1 MAAQR
6 PGGARRHGCA
16 PGGKAFRENESERR
30 PRKPRLGWLLL
41 AGDSPNLLTRRFD
54 QISPSVS
61 PSPHIAVMHYITNI
75 LHFFLLDPKL
85 PMVASLLLRSPRPHP
100 SPSPAG
106 ADVIGA
112 AMEAAFVRRTW
123 SIASERHAPRGHL
136 FLVIHGRA
144 SFAARD
150 ERDIELNAPF
160 MLWLP
165 SSSRGE
171 FRLEAGG
178 DGVAISVLDDFLLRT
193 AGGSGLIAY
202 LRPLL
207 GRVAIATSDRIAPRL
222 NELSTSFSAI
232 VRESHD
238 QQSAAS
244 VMMGLHLGIVLV
256 GLWRASGREALGD
269 LRGAGTAQR
278 FRQLV
283 ELHYREGLSIDDFA
297 RLLGV
302 TRSHLHDACA
312 RGAGATPLGLVHE
325 RLVEE
330 ACRRLEETELSVEQI
345 GYSLGF
351 RDPGYFNRFFKRRR
365 GLAPG
370 AFRGAARARRAADD
384 PASFAAWP

>member
-1 MAAQR
+1 MAASLPLR
-6 PGGARRHGCA
+6 PH
-16 PGGKAFRENESERR
+16 
-30 PRKPRLGWLLL
+30 
-41 AGDSPNLLTRRFD
+41 
-54 QISPSVS
+54 
-61 PSPHIAVMHYITNI
+61 H
-75 LHFFLLDPKL
+75 
-85 PMVASLLLRSPRPHP
+85 PHP
-100 SPSPAG
+100 SSSPAV

-150 ERDIELNAPF
+150 ERDIALNAPF
-160 MLWLP
+160 ILWLP

-178 DGVAISVLDDFLLRT
+178 DGVALSVLDDFLWRT
-193 AGGSGLIAY
+193 AGGSGSVAY

-244 VMMGLHLGIVLV
+244 VMMGLHLGIVLI
-256 GLWRASGREALGD
+256 GLWRASGRDVLGD

-330 ACRRLEETELSVEQI
+330 ASRRLEETELSVEQI
-345 GYSLGF
+345 GSSLGF
-351 RDPGYFNRFFKRRR
+351 RDPGSFNRFFKRRR

-370 AFRGAARARRAADD
+370 AFRNAARARRGADD
-384 PASFAAWP
+384 PSSFAAWP